1 LSVCTCSVDSGRTA
15 GTRPIKCRSVAPGVG
30 KTEAPAIGLSK
41 LNSMA
46 FRLAAGTVR
55 SMVGFAGRVTHVRR
69 KTRFRPLVKHYRT
82 GFPPA
87 GLLRKVSDLYSTF
100 HPPFPSLLCA
110 ITSTGAANGAGTCPA
125 GVFKLTAIYA
135 HFLTLRATAGIRLM
149 GQILTQKFRR
159 RTSLRTDPQYGL

>member
-1 LSVCTCSVDSGRTA
+1 MFSRLRQDCLHQT
-15 GTRPIKCRSVAPGVG
+15 IKCRSMAPGVG
-30 KTEAPAIGLSK
+30 KTEAPATGLSK

-69 KTRFRPLVKHYRT
+69 KTRFRPLVKLYRT

-100 HPPFPSLLCA
+100 HPPFPSLLGA
-110 ITSTGAANGAGTCPA
+110 ITSTEAPLSPGLSWSRTKFESPVVPLCLLRSGCADSLFVGAITPRSDNPKTRFG
-125 GVFKLTAIYA
+125 KSETA
-135 HFLTLRATAGIRLM
+135 
-149 GQILTQKFRR
+149 
-159 RTSLRTDPQYGL
+159 